1 MQLLSTPVA
10 KNIASAFSD
19 SPLSTPSKTPA
30 RGVAMGFVDNVDG
43 ENNDDDGDSYML
55 GEGEFYVEAIVDRR
69 GARDSSKLRYR
80 IRWKGYGSD
89 EDTWEAKRDINA
101 KSLVD
106 DYDRLHPFPQVTDR
120 KKRIRQPN
128 KKSLLSPGR
137 PSTSRLP
144 YNEDDS
150 RNKRRRG
157 DHETTS
163 PAPALFVASH
173 YDASEYL
180 IPEVY
185 ALAEP
190 AFRRILR
197 DVFKTQRSD
206 FIRRRA
212 IVVHPASLVAF
223 RSRHHQT
230 SAKPFM
236 KAGLDRT
243 LSAISLQQ
251 MGVLDPPSL
260 PEDVFSMTK
269 LDIYTKAGEAYK
281 LAWGHGLEHW
291 FQEADISGRNAVY
304 IVNAIVDLQTS
315 GRIRQG
321 SRIRFLVRKKL
332 PNFVQFCKDAGVEVV
347 DMETLNKELK
357 HVNI

>member
-1 MQLLSTPVA
+1 M
-10 KNIASAFSD
+10 
-19 SPLSTPSKTPA
+19 
-30 RGVAMGFVDNVDG
+30 
-43 ENNDDDGDSYML
+43 
-55 GEGEFYVEAIVDRR
+55 
-69 GARDSSKLRYR
+69 
-80 IRWKGYGSD
+80 
-89 EDTWEAKRDINA
+89 
-101 KSLVD
+101 
-106 DYDRLHPFPQVTDR
+106 
-120 KKRIRQPN
+120 
-128 KKSLLSPGR
+128 
-137 PSTSRLP
+137 
-144 YNEDDS
+144 
-150 RNKRRRG
+150 
-157 DHETTS
+157 
-163 PAPALFVASH
+163 
-173 YDASEYL
+173 
-180 IPEVY
+180 
-185 ALAEP
+185 
-190 AFRRILR
+190 
-197 DVFKTQRSD
+197 
-206 FIRRRA
+206 
-212 IVVHPASLVAF
+212 VHPASLVAF

-291 FQEADISGRNAVY
+291 FQEAGESHSSVYRFVVQRLLADISGRNAVY